1 MAASIGVCVYG
12 GIKLDAYLES
22 TFPWA
27 TILGAV
33 LGVSAGL
40 YLALKDLLRP

>member
-1 MAASIGVCVYG
+1 MAASIGIFVYG
-12 GIKLDAYLES
+12 GIKLDGYLES
-22 TFPWA
+22 KFPWA

-40 YLALKDLLRP
+40 YLVLKDLLRP